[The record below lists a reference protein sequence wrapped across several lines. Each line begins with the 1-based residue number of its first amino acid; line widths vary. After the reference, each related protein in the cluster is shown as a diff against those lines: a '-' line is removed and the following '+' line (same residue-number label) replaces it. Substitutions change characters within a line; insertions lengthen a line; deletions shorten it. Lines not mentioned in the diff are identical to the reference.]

1 MERRFEVQK
10 KAEISGD
17 NTGRKRE
24 EGDGGGVAQG
34 VWCAGSK
41 THFRVIEIVRWVEKK
56 WLLEI
61 SF

>member
-41 THFRVIEIVRWVEKK
+41 RT
-56 WLLEI
+56 LEL
-61 SF
+61 SR

>member
-1 MERRFEVQK
+1 MSHEGGRAEVLESVERRFEVQK

-41 THFRVIEIVRWVEKK
+41 RT
-56 WLLEI
+56 LEL
-61 SF
+61 SR